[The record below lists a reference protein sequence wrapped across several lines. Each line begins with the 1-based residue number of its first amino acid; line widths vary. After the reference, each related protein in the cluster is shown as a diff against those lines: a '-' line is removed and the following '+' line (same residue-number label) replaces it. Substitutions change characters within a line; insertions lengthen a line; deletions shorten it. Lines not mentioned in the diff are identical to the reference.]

1 MKRIAIIGGGISG
14 LSAAFEIEKQKIR
27 NAQVEYALFEA
38 SARCGGVIRTE
49 RVGDCIVEAGPD
61 SFLTEKPWAADL
73 CHELGLGDQLIG
85 SYDAGKTTY
94 ILVKGRLMPLPDGM
108 MFMVPTK
115 LASSF
120 FSPLFSWNTKLRM
133 IREWFY
139 PPSHKTSEVSVAE
152 FVERHYGREIVE
164 RVADPLLAGVYGGS
178 ADELSVSAVL
188 PRFLQMEAKSGS
200 LGRAMIAARKG
211 RSAAVPTQPLFT
223 SLKNGMQQMTDSLLA
238 RIPATNCR
246 LGTRVEAVKSE
257 SSKWLVITEGRRTEE
272 FDAIIIALPAY
283 LAAEILGSANSD
295 LAADLAVIRY
305 SSSVTVAL
313 GYDENVRAALP
324 VGFGFLV
331 PRTENK
337 RMLAAT
343 FVHNKF
349 PHRAPENMALIRCFL
364 GGTRDESIVQNSDE
378 EIDTLVRSE
387 LQQILGINTQP
398 LFVRVYRWNRAMAQ
412 YELGHSARIQRIRNL
427 ISRTPGLALAGNAYG
442 GIGVPDCV
450 RSGSEAAAKA
460 FQDLQIAQ
468 PAIQQAL

>member
-14 LSAAFEIEKQKIR
+14 LSAAFEIEKQKIQ
-27 NAQVEYALFEA
+27 NAHVEYALFEA

-61 SFLTEKPWAADL
+61 SFLTEKLWAADL
-73 CHELGLGDQLIG
+73 CRELGLGDQLIG
-85 SYDAGKTTY
+85 SNDSGRTTY
-94 ILVKGRLMPLPDGM
+94 ILVKGRLVPLPDGM

-115 LASSF
+115 LASTF
-120 FSPLFSWNTKLRM
+120 FSPLFSLSTKLGM

-139 PPSHKTSEVSVAE
+139 RPSHKTSEVSVAE
-152 FVERHYGREIVE
+152 FVERHYGREMVE

-178 ADELSVSAVL
+178 ADDLSVSAVL
-188 PRFLQMEAKSGS
+188 PRFVQIEAKSGS

-211 RSAAVPTQPLFT
+211 RTAAVPAQPLFT

-257 SSKWLVITEGRRTEE
+257 SSKWLVITDGRRTEE
-272 FDAIIIALPAY
+272 FDGIIIALPAY
-283 LAAEILGSANSD
+283 LGAQILGSANSD
-295 LAADLAVIRY
+295 LAADLAAIRY

-313 GYDENVRAALP
+313 AYDANVRAALP
-324 VGFGFLV
+324 AGFGFLV
-331 PRTENK
+331 RRSENK

-364 GGTRDESIVQNSDE
+364 GGTRDERDGKNSDS
-378 EIDTLVRSE
+378 EIEAMVRRE
-387 LQQILGINTQP
+387 LQQILGIKAKP
-398 LFVRVYRWNRAMAQ
+398 LFVRVYKWERAMAQ
-412 YELGHSARIQRIRNL
+412 YELGHSARIQRIR
-427 ISRTPGLALAGNAYG
+427 STVSGAPGLALAGNAYG

-450 RSGSEAAAKA
+450 RSGSEAAAKI
-460 FQDLQIAQ
+460 FEDLQIAQ
-468 PAIQQAL
+468 PAIQHVR